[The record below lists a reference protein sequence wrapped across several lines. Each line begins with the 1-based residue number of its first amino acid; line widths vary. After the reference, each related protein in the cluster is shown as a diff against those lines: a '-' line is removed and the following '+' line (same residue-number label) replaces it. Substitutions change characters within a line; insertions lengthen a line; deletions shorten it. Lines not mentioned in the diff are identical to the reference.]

1 MFPSQPEVFA
11 MIRLLSTDFDG
22 TLIPANTR
30 GPFCA
35 SLAQKFAELRHNG
48 AVWAINTGRSLQH
61 TMDGIRHH
69 QIAEQPDYVL
79 TSERDVFESD
89 GAGGWRPMG
98 DWNTACEH
106 AHTSLFEK
114 CSHLLHELV
123 DWVKLETQAY
133 VEFNGSRLSGF
144 IASSEPELARIVTKM
159 DCLRE
164 HEPQLHYQRNS
175 IYLRLC
181 HADYHKG
188 AALGEL
194 QRLIGIS
201 REDTFAV
208 GDNLNDLSMLDG
220 TYAELTACPANSV
233 DQVKVLVREAGG
245 YVASGDDAKGVL
257 EALEYFEAE

>member
-1 MFPSQPEVFA
+1 
-11 MIRLLSTDFDG
+11 
-22 TLIPANTR
+22 
-30 GPFCA
+30 
-35 SLAQKFAELRHNG
+35 
-48 AVWAINTGRSLQH
+48 
-61 TMDGIRHH
+61 MDGIRHH
-69 QIAEQPDYVL
+69 RIAEQPDFVL

-89 GAGGWRPMG
+89 GEGGWMPMG

-114 CSHLLHELV
+114 CNHLLHDLV
-123 DWVKLETQAY
+123 DWVKLETKAY

-144 IASSEPELARIVTKM
+144 IASNEPELARIVSKV
-159 DCLRE
+159 DYLRE

-194 QRLIGIS
+194 QRLIGIN
-201 REDTFAV
+201 RENTFAV

-220 TYAELTACPANSV
+220 TYAALPACPANSV
-233 DQVKVLVREAGG
+233 DEVKATVAEAGG
-245 YVASGDDAKGVL
+245 YVASANDAQGVL
-257 EALEYFEAE
+257 EALEFFQAR